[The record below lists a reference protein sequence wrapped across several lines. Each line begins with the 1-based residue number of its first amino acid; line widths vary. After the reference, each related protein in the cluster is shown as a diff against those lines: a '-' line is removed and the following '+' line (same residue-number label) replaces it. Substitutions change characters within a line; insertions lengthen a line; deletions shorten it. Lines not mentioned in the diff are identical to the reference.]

1 MSPCR
6 GRSHAGS
13 VLPPTRGLGDR
24 RIRTGQEHSLPE
36 GGAMALAVMA
46 SHKEHPLAPGPGRG
60 SHSVEVRASDP
71 HHNAEEGR
79 DRRARASKAAVEG
92 CEGHGDPLCGE
103 RLPTGGGL
111 GAEGGHSEM
120 HVRPRATPGCRA
132 TLPEAGEARPTA
144 QVGSEARQGPAERGW
159 RLGQSPGGWPV
170 ERERVSGQPRQ
181 LRGAEADS
189 PRSHGVY
196 VHVGREADSER
207 ASTPTGDL
215 RHQGLAGWR
224 HSECCGTRDVLNQRA
239 ASPAVRHG
247 EAMQGGQARRV
258 EPRTG
263 RQEPGKDR
271 DECGTLQGRRGGGD
285 GASRT
290 APRARAAWA
299 QAAARP
305 ALAEADSDSDAC
317 ELERLNVTPMKPSHR
332 RRSHESGAQGAG
344 WASDTTRGAA
354 AKAGV

>member
-1 MSPCR
+1 M
-6 GRSHAGS
+6 
-13 VLPPTRGLGDR
+13 
-24 RIRTGQEHSLPE
+24 
-36 GGAMALAVMA
+36 
-46 SHKEHPLAPGPGRG
+46 
-60 SHSVEVRASDP
+60 
-71 HHNAEEGR
+71 
-79 DRRARASKAAVEG
+79 
-92 CEGHGDPLCGE
+92 
-103 RLPTGGGL
+103 

-120 HVRPRATPGCRA
+120 HMRPRATPGCRA

-224 HSECCGTRDVLNQRA
+224 HSECCGTRDALNQRA

-263 RQEPGKDR
+263 RQEQGKDR
-271 DECGTLQGRRGGGD
+271 DECGTLQGRGGGRGFED
-285 GASRT
+285 RATGSGSVGAGGS
-290 APRARAAWA
+290 P
-299 QAAARP
+299 ARP
-305 ALAEADSDSDAC
+305 
-317 ELERLNVTPMKPSHR
+317 
-332 RRSHESGAQGAG
+332 G
-344 WASDTTRGAA
+344 RGRQRQRC
-354 AKAGV
+354 V